1 MSSIDIEK
9 LKKTCTEG
17 DEFLKSISHIRPME
31 IKRILEDVYETYR
44 YRFSEFLQDEYNS
57 RRVFDII
64 YDKDGNITL
73 ASLRW
78 NYWDGGVVKLTY
90 TGIEVVF
97 IPEYGPQETIAE
109 LPPEIVKPYFNEFLK

>member
-17 DEFLKSISHIRPME
+17 DEFLKSISHIHPME
-31 IKRILEDVYETYR
+31 IKHILEDVYEMYR
-44 YRFSEFLQDEYNS
+44 YHFSEFLQDEYNS

-64 YDKDGNITL
+64 YNKDGNITL
-73 ASLRW
+73 ANLSW
-78 NYWDGGVVKLTY
+78 NYWDGGAVKLTCS
-90 TGIEVVF
+90 GIEVVF

-109 LPPEIVKPYFNEFLK
+109 LPWEIVKPYFNEIVK